1 VLALPFTIIHTPKVA
16 VGQSRCKKQLV
27 VSRTASITETVKMTA
42 TDQIATQNYFVLSET
57 DLNKSPT
64 LMHNYDKDLQPAS

>member
-1 VLALPFTIIHTPKVA
+1 
-16 VGQSRCKKQLV
+16 
-27 VSRTASITETVKMTA
+27 MTA

-64 LMHNYDKDLQPAS
+64 LMHNYDKDL